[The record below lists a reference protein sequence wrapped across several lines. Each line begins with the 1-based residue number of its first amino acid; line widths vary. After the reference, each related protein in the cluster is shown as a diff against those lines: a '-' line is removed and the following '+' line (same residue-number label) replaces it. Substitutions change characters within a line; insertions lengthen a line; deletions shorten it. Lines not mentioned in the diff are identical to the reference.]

1 MATPRGSARGTVPPS
16 TGHRRSDSGSKQP
29 HVISGPLGPIPHP
42 QSRSNRLDYG
52 ASAYPLHTAS
62 TPRINQ
68 GFGGAT
74 PVYDTRTAAMQQSQV
89 MKQSKMRDNL
99 AQMQKRVNGG
109 VDTGRT
115 RQPLGSIDI
124 ANAGNARMQAGSGFG
139 TKGGGLGAVP
149 LRSESLAYRYETSE
163 LAEIWLGSGTN
174 NLQQRRYAM

>member
-16 TGHRRSDSGSKQP
+16 TGHRRSDPGSKPP

-74 PVYDTRTAAMQQSQV
+74 PVYDTRTAAMQQSQA

-99 AQMQKRVNGG
+99 AWIREGR
-109 VDTGRT
+109 DSRWAASILRT
-115 RQPLGSIDI
+115 RGMLGCKV
-124 ANAGNARMQAGSGFG
+124 GV
-139 TKGGGLGAVP
+139 GLVP
-149 LRSESLAYRYETSE
+149 KVEDWVRYR
-163 LAEIWLGSGTN
+163 
-174 NLQQRRYAM
+174 

>member
-1 MATPRGSARGTVPPS
+1 
-16 TGHRRSDSGSKQP
+16 
-29 HVISGPLGPIPHP
+29 
-42 QSRSNRLDYG
+42 
-52 ASAYPLHTAS
+52 
-62 TPRINQ
+62 
-68 GFGGAT
+68 
-74 PVYDTRTAAMQQSQV
+74 MQQSQAI
-89 MKQSKMRDNL
+89 KQSKMRDNL

-124 ANAGNARMQAGSGFG
+124 TNAGNARMQAGSGFG

-149 LRSESLAYRYETSE
+149 LRSESLAYRYDTSE